1 MRFRMRSRRFVTAFL
16 AFIAFAAAGCVQ
28 PQRGPVQVAAPGSTT
43 EAEREPPT
51 PLPNRPDSLK
61 FAVLGDFGDGSD
73 EQYETAAQMVKTRAR
88 FPFEF
93 VITVGDNIYGSE
105 RPQDFVR
112 KFETPYKPLLDAGVK
127 FYASLGN
134 HDSREQRYYEL
145 FNMGGELYYS
155 FTPDKQSVRF
165 FALESSYLEPE
176 QVAWIQKE
184 LEGSREDWKIP
195 YFHHPPYSSGGRHGS
210 HAPTREALEPLFV
223 KYNVS
228 VVFTGHD
235 HIYERTE
242 PQQGIVYFVCGSGGK
257 LRRGNLDNTGFT
269 AVGYAQDRAF
279 LVAEIS
285 GDEMFFQAISRTGQ
299 IIDSGVIV
307 RRKDL
312 TQESGAS
319 GGAAHP

>member
-1 MRFRMRSRRFVTAFL
+1 MGRFS
-16 AFIAFAAAGCVQ
+16 AAVITFTVFTVCGCTQ
-28 PQRGPVQVAAPGSTT
+28 PQRGPVQVAAPQT
-43 EAEREPPT
+43 AAQAKQEPPT
-51 PLPNRPDSLK
+51 PLPNRTDSLK

-73 EQYETAAQMVKTRAR
+73 EQNQTAAQMVKTHQT
-88 FPFEF
+88 FPYEL

-134 HDSREQRYYEL
+134 HDSREQRFYEP
-145 FNMGGELYYS
+145 FNMEGKLYYS
-155 FTPDKQSVRF
+155 FKPDKQSVRF
-165 FALESSYLEPE
+165 FALESTYLEPE
-176 QVAWIQKE
+176 QINWLQKE
-184 LEGSREDWKIP
+184 LEGSTEDWKIP

-210 HAPTREALEPLFV
+210 HMQHREALEPLFV
-223 KYNVS
+223 KFNVS

-235 HIYERTE
+235 HIYERTK

-257 LRRGNLDNTGFT
+257 LRRGNLDDTGLT

-279 LVAEIS
+279 LVAEIN
-285 GDEMFFQAISRTGQ
+285 GDELFFNTISRTGQ

-307 RRKDL
+307 RRK
-312 TQESGAS
+312 
-319 GGAAHP
+319 

>member
-1 MRFRMRSRRFVTAFL
+1 MPQRRLSAVLLSVTLLSAL
-16 AFIAFAAAGCVQ
+16 GCSGCVQ
-28 PQRGPVQVAAPGSTT
+28 PQRGPVAVEGPQTPAQAKK
-43 EAEREPPT
+43 EPPT

-73 EQYETAAQMVKTRAR
+73 EQYETAAQMVRTYKE

-93 VITVGDNIYGSE
+93 VVTVGDNIYGSE

-134 HDSREQRYYEL
+134 HDSREQRYYKL
-145 FNMGGELYYS
+145 FNMDGKLYYS
-155 FTPDKQSVRF
+155 FKPDKQSVRF
-165 FALESSYLEPE
+165 IALESTYLEPE
-176 QVAWIQKE
+176 QIQWLQKE

-210 HAPTREALEPLFV
+210 HMQHREALEPLFV
-223 KYNVS
+223 KHNVS

-235 HIYERTE
+235 HIYERTK
-242 PQQGIVYFVCGSGGK
+242 PQQGIVYFVAGSGGK
-257 LRRGNLDNTGFT
+257 LRRGNLDNTGLT

-279 LVAEIS
+279 MVCEIS
-285 GDEMFFQAISRTGQ
+285 GDEMFFNTITRTGQ
-299 IIDSGVIV
+299 IIDSGVIT
-307 RRKDL
+307 RRK
-312 TQESGAS
+312 
-319 GGAAHP
+319 